1 LRQAATGSDIEEIK
15 HAIVL
20 FEKNKLED
28 NGDLEDAQERLEFLN
43 LRKGMYI

>member
-1 LRQAATGSDIEEIK
+1 LRQAATGSDIEEIE
-15 HAIVL
+15 HAIAL